1 MKNKMRWLLAVL
13 LVMTVLAGCGSEKAE
28 NVAGQITP
36 TGTQPVETQ
45 AAEEETPVSLGRI
58 EGGTYTNSYAG
69 FGCTLDSSWTFY
81 SAEELQELPENVGEM
96 LKDTEFADSVDSME
110 QITDMMAENLD
121 MLCSMNVL
129 YQKMDMQSRLVYAMM
144 SEEDIVDAVLGQKDS
159 MIAAYAQMG
168 MDVTSMEKATVT
180 FLGEEHVAVRTE
192 GSVQGMTFYMVQ
204 LFDYHRG
211 SYSITT
217 TMTSY
222 MEDKTA
228 DMLALFYAVE

>member
-36 TGTQPVETQ
+36 TGTQSVETQ